1 MQKIILFFVFMLI
14 PLPSL
19 AKTYVMPSG
28 KVMEEKI
35 TYHHTLSGLQ
45 VAVSQWVEVLGAIKK
60 AEASEDSQE
69 DVIKNYIRS
78 LSDLAGIDGDFMIKL
93 ADCESGFNP
102 DAKGDFRGKI
112 YMAHGL
118 FQWWEKSWKHYNKKK
133 KFIQIPFLDQKII
146 RIIGWGTAKKA
157 KKKTPLNKERVCLHK
172 YSRES

>member
-1 MQKIILFFVFMLI
+1 MLI

-118 FQWWEKSWKHYNKKK
+118 FQWWEKSWKHYNKIYKTDLNRELWTDQVKRSVEVVRDYGSDDWLNCRNFIKTGSWDFLKK
-133 KFIQIPFLDQKII
+133 
-146 RIIGWGTAKKA
+146 
-157 KKKTPLNKERVCLHK
+157 
-172 YSRES
+172 